1 MQSSNSDILFYRF
14 VSLSRSLILLLYT
27 QTQLI
32 IAFDTNVSRINMFIL
47 KIGIHMYQ
55 IDITVV

>member
-47 KIGIHMYQ
+47 KIGIDMYQ
-55 IDITVV
+55 IDITFV